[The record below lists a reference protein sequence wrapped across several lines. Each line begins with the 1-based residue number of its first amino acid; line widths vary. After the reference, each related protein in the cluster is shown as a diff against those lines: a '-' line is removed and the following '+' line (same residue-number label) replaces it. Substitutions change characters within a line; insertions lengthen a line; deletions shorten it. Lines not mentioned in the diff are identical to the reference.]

1 MNVIWVGEPSF
12 AAKVD
17 ALTALIEVTAASA
30 EAQAESDETERRTEE
45 VRDGE

>member
-1 MNVIWVGEPSF
+1 MNKIDVGQPSF

-17 ALTALIEVTAASA
+17 AWMAYFAVEAAGA
-30 EAQAESDETERRTEE
+30 EARAESDETERPTEE

>member
-1 MNVIWVGEPSF
+1 MNVIWVGAPSF

-17 ALTALIEVTAASA
+17 GCLAVLEVTAAGA
-30 EAQAESDETERRTEE
+30 EARAESDETERPTEE